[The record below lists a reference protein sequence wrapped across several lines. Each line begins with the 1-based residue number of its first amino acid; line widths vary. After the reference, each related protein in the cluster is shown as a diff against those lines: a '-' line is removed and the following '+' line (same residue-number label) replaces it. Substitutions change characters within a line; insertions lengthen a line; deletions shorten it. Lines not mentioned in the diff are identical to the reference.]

1 MTKKETIVSNKLCSV
16 LEFILNNTR
25 FSKSNGTDYSFD
37 INKVAPM
44 AKKAVQNYKKVMKLA
59 VIFLFF
65 AAQSFGQDVTVRLQA
80 DTNTRA
86 VSVSLGGYFIRDIPV
101 KQNDTIFCSKIIRCQ
116 TNNNSSLL
124 MTKVKYLVK
133 RYVNGEL
140 ILTADDGKTYD
151 VIKYYSTEYKNW
163 ISL

>member
-1 MTKKETIVSNKLCSV
+1 MKFLLTIL
-16 LEFILNNTR
+16 LFI
-25 FSKSNGTDYSFD
+25 S
-37 INKVAPM
+37 
-44 AKKAVQNYKKVMKLA
+44 
-59 VIFLFF
+59 
-65 AAQSFGQDVTVRLQA
+65 AQSFGQSVDVKLET
-80 DTNTRA
+80 DTTTKKI
-86 VSVSLGGYFIRDIPV
+86 SISLGGYFIKDIPV
-101 KQNDTIFCSKIIRCQ
+101 NNNDTIFCSKIIRCQ